1 MEEQEVGVDMDLEPV
16 YEVDRILKWQKV
28 KKGRRTTRE
37 FLVTWTGYPL
47 DEAQWIPETNF
58 TYPALLKQQ
67 LKEDRPRE
75 EK

>member
-1 MEEQEVGVDMDLEPV
+1 MEEQEVDVDMDLEPA
-16 YEVDRILKWQKV
+16 YEVDRILKWREV
-28 KKGRRTTRE
+28 KKGRRTPRE
-37 FLVTWTGYPL
+37 FLVTWTRYPL
-47 DEAQWIPETNF
+47 DEAQWISETNF